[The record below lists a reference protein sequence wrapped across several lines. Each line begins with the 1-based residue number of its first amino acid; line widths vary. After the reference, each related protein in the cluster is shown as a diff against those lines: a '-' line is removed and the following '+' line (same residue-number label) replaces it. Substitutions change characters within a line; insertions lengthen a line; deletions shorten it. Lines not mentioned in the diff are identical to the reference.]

1 MKKPGL
7 TRFFPFG
14 GRLLT
19 IAIIIP
25 VRPGLQP
32 QALDA
37 LAAVDCPPD
46 QLEILV
52 VEGTNPSRQRNEAVQ
67 QAQSEIVYFLDD
79 DSLPVADLVA
89 RLERHFADERVV
101 AVGGPSLTPPQDS
114 VLQQAFGCA
123 LATPLGAGGVCNRYR
138 SSGTVR
144 QTTERELI
152 LCNLA
157 FRRDAFLAAG
167 GLDERLYPNEENE
180 LLDRLQRQGKI
191 LLHDPQLVVVRS
203 QRPSLAAFAYQ
214 MFRYGRGRA
223 QQTRLAGMSGL
234 MPLVPLFFV
243 LYLLALPLLRSSLL
257 FLPLFLYL
265 LLVCL
270 CSLHAASR
278 CRTAVFAALLVLV
291 FPVLHLANGLGLLV
305 GFIQPGGHT
314 RRSVPALVNVKRLRL
329 TAPAMAPGVS

>member
-1 MKKPGL
+1 M
-7 TRFFPFG
+7 
-14 GRLLT
+14 T

-25 VRPGLQP
+25 IRPGLQP
-32 QALDA
+32 QALDG
-37 LAAVDCPPD
+37 LATVYCQPD
-46 QLEILV
+46 RLEILV
-52 VEGTNPSRQRNEAVQ
+52 VEGTNPSRQRNEAAQ
-67 QAQSEIVYFLDD
+67 CAQSEIIYFLDD
-79 DSLPVADLVA
+79 DALPVADMVE

-101 AVGGPSLTPPQDS
+101 AVGGPSLTSSQDS

-123 LATPLGAGGVCNRYR
+123 LATPLGAGGVYNRYR
-138 SSGTVR
+138 SGGMVR

-180 LLDRLQRQGKI
+180 LLDRLQKQGKI
-191 LLHDPQLVVVRS
+191 LLHDPQLVVTRS
-203 QRPSLAAFAYQ
+203 QRPSLTAFAYQ

-243 LYLLALPLLRSSLL
+243 LYLVVLPLLQSLL
-257 FLPLFLYL
+257 LLLPLFLYL

-270 CSLHAASR
+270 YSLHAAIR
-278 CRTAVFAALLVLV
+278 QRTALFALLLPLV
-291 FPVLHLANGLGLLV
+291 FPVLHIANGIGLLI
-305 GFIQPGGHT
+305 GFVQPAGFAKH
-314 RRSVPALVNVKRLRL
+314 PAPAPVNVKRLRL
-329 TAPAMAPGVS
+329 TAPAMSPGVL

>member
-1 MKKPGL
+1 M
-7 TRFFPFG
+7 
-14 GRLLT
+14 T

-32 QALDA
+32 QALDG
-37 LAAVDCPPD
+37 LAAVYCQPD

-79 DSLPVADLVA
+79 DSLPVVDMVE
-89 RLERHFADERVV
+89 RLERHFADQQVV
-101 AVGGPSLTPPQDS
+101 AVGGPSLTPLQDS
-114 VLQQAFGCA
+114 RLQQAFGSA
-123 LATPLGAGGVCNRYR
+123 LASVLGAGGVRNRYR
-138 SSGTVR
+138 SNGTVR

-180 LLDRLQRQGKI
+180 LLDRLQKQGKT
-191 LLHDPQLVVVRS
+191 LLHDPQLVVTRS
-203 QRPSLAAFAYQ
+203 QRHSLAAFAYQ

-223 QQTRLAGMSGL
+223 QQMRLVGMSGI
-234 MPLVPLFFV
+234 MPLVPLMFV
-243 LYLLALPLLRSSLL
+243 LYLLALPLLASTLLLLPLL
-257 FLPLFLYL
+257 FYL

-270 CSLHAASR
+270 CSLQAAIR
-278 CRTAVFAALLVLV
+278 QRTALLALLLPLV
-291 FPVLHLANGLGLLV
+291 FPVLHLANGIGLLT
-305 GFIQPGGHT
+305 GFVQPAGFAE
-314 RRSVPALVNVKRLRL
+314 RPAPAPVNIKRLRL
-329 TAPAMAPGVS
+329 TASVIFSGVI